1 MGSRKHE
8 VRIFKGM
15 DKDVLANATNVVL
28 QAKKSVQSL
37 VASAKGDLEN
47 AMMMTQSEPD
57 AKGEHQPLIVR
68 SIAELDT
75 KLVNMID
82 AIKPIG

>member
-1 MGSRKHE
+1 
-8 VRIFKGM
+8 M
-15 DKDVLANATNVVL
+15 DKGVLTNATNIVV
-28 QAKKSVQSL
+28 QANKCVQSL

-47 AMMMTQSEPD
+47 AMMTQSEPD
-57 AKGEHQPLIVR
+57 AKGEHQLPFVR
-68 SIAELDT
+68 SIAELET